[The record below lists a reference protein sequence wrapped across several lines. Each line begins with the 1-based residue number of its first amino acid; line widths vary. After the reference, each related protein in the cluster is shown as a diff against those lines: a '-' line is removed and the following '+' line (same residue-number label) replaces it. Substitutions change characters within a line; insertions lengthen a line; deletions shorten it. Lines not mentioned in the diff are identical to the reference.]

1 MFHLLDFRV
10 NFVPVVVTLLASSS
24 LDDWKQVQSRKAS
37 LSVSSRFRR
46 KIFRLG

>member
-1 MFHLLDFRV
+1 MFHLLDFQMY
-10 NFVPVVVTLLASSS
+10 FAPMVVTRLASSS